1 VRDVL
6 NSSSLVRRSAIP
18 RNIYE
23 PVHLLSADLLLHHL
37 VLLLSVTV
45 FRMKFV
51 SNLGYVTFRKL
62 GGSGKDGK
70 NTGNDHNHAVHP
82 EQL

>member
-1 VRDVL
+1 L

-23 PVHLLSADLLLHHL
+23 PVHLLSADLLLLLHHL
-37 VLLLSVTV
+37 VLFLSVTV

-62 GGSGKDGK
+62 GGPGKDGK
-70 NTGNDHNHAVHP
+70 NTDNDHSHTVHP